1 MFIERLSENDVREF
15 IENSILESINWHGE
29 QPTVSYKNGVVTIRV
44 NVINQEIVLSDFDA
58 YTKQFTREANQKLDR
73 EWKEFMYR
81 VFDKEYKKAYN
92 QNLKKKYEEE
102 MIK

>member
-15 IENSILESINWHGE
+15 IENSILECINWHGE

-73 EWKEFMYR
+73 ECKKFMYR